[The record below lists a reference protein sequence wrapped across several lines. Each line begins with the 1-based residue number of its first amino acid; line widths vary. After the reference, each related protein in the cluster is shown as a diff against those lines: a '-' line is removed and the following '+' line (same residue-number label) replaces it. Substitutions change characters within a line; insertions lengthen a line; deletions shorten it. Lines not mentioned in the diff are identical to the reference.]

1 MKAEFIVI
9 QDKLKSARNVKK
21 ITQRELAEICDI
33 SEKTIHRAEN
43 EAEKVEFE
51 TLLLI
56 AQKLEIKI
64 EGYLHK
70 KAFSLDETWSLM
82 EEIILKVHPVNFD
95 IEKLDIVI
103 RIVEILERDLKIETN
118 SIKLRAQRSLILEN
132 EKLKEL
138 SGRGYYSVFIEDNT
152 RVLNL
157 YFLNSSS
164 KKIKKDEEREYIEVF
179 KELEMKF

>member
-1 MKAEFIVI
+1 
-9 QDKLKSARNVKK
+9 
-21 ITQRELAEICDI
+21 
-33 SEKTIHRAEN
+33 
-43 EAEKVEFE
+43 
-51 TLLLI
+51 
-56 AQKLEIKI
+56 
-64 EGYLHK
+64 
-70 KAFSLDETWSLM
+70 
-82 EEIILKVHPVNFD
+82 
-95 IEKLDIVI
+95 DIVI
-103 RIVEILERDLKIETN
+103 RVVEILERDLRIETN

-138 SGRGYYSVFIEDNT
+138 GGRGYYNVFIEDNM